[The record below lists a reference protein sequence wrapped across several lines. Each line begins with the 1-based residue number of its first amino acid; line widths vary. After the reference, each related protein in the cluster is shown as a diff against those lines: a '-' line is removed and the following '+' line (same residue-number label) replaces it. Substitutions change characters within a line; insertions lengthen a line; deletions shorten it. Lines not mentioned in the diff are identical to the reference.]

1 MNRLSWLILLAG
13 CSDYD
18 FTQPTQED
26 VFIQNRLN
34 TVDLLLVVD
43 NSCSMI
49 EEQENL
55 ATSFDSFIQYFGE
68 AEVDWQLGVVTTD
81 TNNEDFSGH
90 LIGGDDEI
98 VLADSLAEELDRVE
112 YDRSW
117 PVAPGVVFSLDPTYY
132 ATTSNDSASKWCTT
146 VDATPGAE
154 NPGCG
159 GTGGGADA
167 RRGALV
173 ITEFVPDPDTT
184 TDATGEWV
192 EITNISDADVD
203 ASGYYLYDNGRNLYT
218 FPAGTTIAAGQA
230 LVLGRTLDVEGAT
243 LELGADFTLNNHDL
257 FLTKDTEEPNEI
269 FAEIVAQG
277 ISGSGIEMGLEA
289 VRLAVTEP
297 LLSGDNAGFIRP
309 EANFSVLIVSD
320 EEDSS
325 PLTISDYLRTF
336 ADLKG
341 EAAYRDHNMMNIS
354 GVIGDRAPE
363 IDGEPSC
370 SSANG
375 SADWGRRYL
384 DAVEQTEGLVDSIC
398 EENFS
403 PIVNELGLTLSGLLA
418 EFALSRVPDLDTL
431 VVSIY
436 ADANDSS
443 KLGDL
448 TLDVDY
454 SYVEETN
461 SIRFEYDQ
469 VPDSQQYI
477 LAEYKVRSG
486 SN

>member
-1 MNRLSWLILLAG
+1 
-13 CSDYD
+13 
-18 FTQPTQED
+18 
-26 VFIQNRLN
+26 
-34 TVDLLLVVD
+34 
-43 NSCSMI
+43 
-49 EEQENL
+49 
-55 ATSFDSFIQYFGE
+55 
-68 AEVDWQLGVVTTD
+68 
-81 TNNEDFSGH
+81 
-90 LIGGDDEI
+90 
-98 VLADSLAEELDRVE
+98 
-112 YDRSW
+112 
-117 PVAPGVVFSLDPTYY
+117 
-132 ATTSNDSASKWCTT
+132 
-146 VDATPGAE
+146 
-154 NPGCG
+154 
-159 GTGGGADA
+159 
-167 RRGALV
+167 
-173 ITEFVPDPDTT
+173 
-184 TDATGEWV
+184 
-192 EITNISDADVD
+192 
-203 ASGYYLYDNGRNLYT
+203 
-218 FPAGTTIAAGQA
+218 
-230 LVLGRTLDVEGAT
+230 
-243 LELGADFTLNNHDL
+243 LNNHDL